1 MEKRILTAA
10 MLEGFA
16 AHMTEEERS
25 ENTRQYYLRVLRE
38 LAAFAGTEPVTKQTE
53 IDFKEPLTTSG
64 YTAGTVNTYLSALG
78 SFFDFAGWP
87 ELKVRHLK
95 VQPKAYAAPEEL
107 RNEQA
112 PPQPRRGK
120 GYGACDD
127 VNRGW
132 VHDEPSGRSHSIGE
146 IRSER

>member
-1 MEKRILTAA
+1 MLLEKRILTAA

-38 LAAFAGTEPVTKQTE
+38 LAVFAGTEPVTKQTV
-53 IDFKEPLTTSG
+53 IDFKEQLTTSG

-95 VQPKAYAAPEEL
+95 VQPKAYAAPEEQRSEAGKSGQKSQDYL
-107 RNEQA
+107 LSA
-112 PPQPRRGK
+112 SISFATWPRRLT
-120 GYGACDD
+120 
-127 VNRGW
+127 
-132 VHDEPSGRSHSIGE
+132 PSTISST
-146 IRSER
+146 